1 MKTETVLYFVPA
13 KVRLSHE
20 QMARIRQSRLE
31 HWGFLAD
38 TEEEMSNEEILNEA
52 KNLGLIKLPSGWKA

>member
-1 MKTETVLYFVPA
+1 METETVLYFVPA
-13 KVRLSHE
+13 KVHFSHE
-20 QMARIRQSRLE
+20 QMARIRQSWLE

-52 KNLGLIKLPSGWKA
+52 RNLGLIKLPSGWTA

>member
-1 MKTETVLYFVPA
+1 MKTGTVLHFVPV
-13 KVRLSHE
+13 KDHFSHE
-20 QMARIRQSRLE
+20 QMARIRQSWLE

-38 TEEEMSNEEILNEA
+38 TEEEMSDEEILNEA